1 MLNNIMQEN
10 WKTRIIAAIDA
21 DARSDRAISL
31 AAQLGE
37 NFVNQLRNS
46 NRSPSIDKLEKLISV
61 LNLSY
66 SYVFLGYDIS
76 SVDEDLLTALRCMP
90 KDSQEALLKLIRAN
104 LK

>member
-1 MLNNIMQEN
+1 MLNRGMREN

-37 NFVNQLRNS
+37 NFVNQFRNTD
-46 NRSPSIDKLEKLISV
+46 RSPSVDKLEKLIKV

-76 SVDEDLLTALRCMP
+76 PLDEDLLTALRYMP
-90 KDSQEALLKLIRAN
+90 KDSQEALLKLIKAN
-104 LK
+104 QK